1 MKKTQECI
9 RKESNKELT
18 WGRQIHVW
26 ELYKNATEKIQGTYP
41 HMAEILILQTSEK
54 RRNNSAEYQ
63 SMQFQLILKK
73 KRK

>member
-1 MKKTQECI
+1 M
-9 RKESNKELT
+9 
-18 WGRQIHVW
+18 W

-73 KRK
+73 RENKEKSHGKSYPKIKLDFG